1 MDSGTNL
8 TGRRDEG
15 NKVLELRQHAQDGLT
30 DLFDIIGAVAVIR
43 GEAVEALPP
52 ASDAETCTS
61 G

>member
-1 MDSGTNL
+1 MDSGINL

-15 NKVLELRQHAQDGLT
+15 NKALELRQHAQDGLT
-30 DLFDIIGAVAVIR
+30 DLLDIIGAVAVIR
-43 GEAVEALPP
+43 GEAIEALPP

>member
-1 MDSGTNL
+1 MDRSTNL

-15 NKVLELRQHAQDGLT
+15 NIVLELRQYAQDGLT
-30 DLFDIIGAVAVIR
+30 DLLDIIGVVAVIR
-43 GEAVEALPP
+43 GEAVETLPP